1 MADAKD
7 DSSLATAGTS
17 RTSRAVDA
25 RATTED
31 AAEAERRLAHYAAMG
46 IPLAALVG
54 AIVVG
59 SLVGL
64 GPAILILAGGTLLG
78 TIALLW
84 ASLRTLS
91 GDAPLPTDL
100 ENLAVRSRKVDSLG
114 ERKRR
119 VLRALKDLELEHS
132 VGKIDEKDYASL
144 DERFRGEAKALMRE
158 MDGQL
163 DPFRDE
169 AERLAKK
176 HLEKHGVKSSPVA
189 SAAKASRE
197 RDDEDDLEDADETD
211 HAEETAE
218 AEEVEEVALVAP
230 PPPTK
235 SKPKRAAKPAGDT
248 RLACPKCEASNE
260 ADATFCK
267 KCGASLTAPETHA

>member
-7 DSSLATAGTS
+7 DTAHASAVTAS
-17 RTSRAVDA
+17 AAETRAA
-25 RATTED
+25 TED
-31 AAEAERRLAHYAAMG
+31 AADAERRLARYAAMG

-54 AIVVG
+54 AIG
-59 SLVGL
+59 AGMLVGL
-64 GPAILILAGGTLLG
+64 GPAILILAAGTLLG

-100 ENLAVRSRKVDSLG
+100 ENIAIRSRKVDSLG

-132 VGKIDEKDYASL
+132 VGKIDEKDFASL

-169 AERLAKK
+169 AERLAKR
-176 HLEKHGVKSSPVA
+176 HLDKRGLKSPAVVA
-189 SAAKASRE
+189 KPS
-197 RDDEDDLEDADETD
+197 RDDEDDLDDADETD
-211 HAEETAE
+211 HADETDEVVE
-218 AEEVEEVALVAP
+218 AAP
-230 PPPTK
+230 PPPPK
-235 SKPKRAAKPAGDT
+235 SKPKRAAKAAGDT
-248 RLACPKCEASNE
+248 RLACPKCETSNE